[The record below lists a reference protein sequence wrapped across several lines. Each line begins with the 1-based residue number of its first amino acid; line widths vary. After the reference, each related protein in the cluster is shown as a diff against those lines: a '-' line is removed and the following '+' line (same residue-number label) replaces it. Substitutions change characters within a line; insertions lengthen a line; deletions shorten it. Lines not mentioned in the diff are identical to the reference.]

1 MNRTA
6 ERWLDELSDLITS
19 GPSAS
24 GEYRMHCP
32 DHGPDR
38 DPSASANPEKGS
50 WYCGKC
56 ERGGKLSTLI
66 RRLKASGPSNNGIGP
81 EDDGPATY
89 DPFEGLSES
98 DFQPEAKA
106 RRTELPTERLSEAK
120 VTGWHEALMADGAK
134 LRAFMEER
142 ALDLATVKAYQIGW
156 DSSGY
161 RVEVDGEV
169 KRIGRQR
176 YTIPIRDDDG
186 NIVNVRRYR
195 MGTGRGPK
203 MTNSTGHGS
212 PPRLFPTDQLEH
224 DEVMVVEGELDALA
238 AIAHGVPAV
247 SGTGG
252 AGRWDDRWGR
262 EFEDKTVYVMYDNDE
277 DGRKGAK
284 RANHNL
290 GKHAEAVH
298 MMAPMVD
305 QDKGDLTDY
314 FVEGGTED
322 GLREAMDATPHSVTA
337 EKLRP
342 KDPSI
347 GEPVSVRVV
356 GSMDSTTNGNPLEML
371 VTITGKKNPTYSV
384 PRKALLTCNM
394 DAGPRCK
401 ACVMAVDHEGEYET
415 EVLPTDIPAISQF
428 LDVKKP
434 AVVEVLRAHIGARK
448 CDRLHH
454 TSVEQQTIEEIY
466 VMGSVDRKTH
476 EATDYTQRRVYNVG
490 RHDTET
496 NAAARLV
503 GTTIPSP
510 RTQRNEFFAWHM
522 EESVTSLDSF
532 TMTPELEDALCVF
545 QPGNGQGPLDK
556 AKEISQDLSA
566 NVTKI
571 VGRER
576 LHMAMDLVW
585 HSVLHFPLDGKIISR
600 GWLELLVVGDT
611 RTGKSETA
619 IRLADHYDLGHI
631 IGCEGATF
639 AGLIGGVKEVG
650 ESRVVNWGEVT
661 LNDRR
666 LCVLDEASGLSE
678 ELIAQLSDVRSRG
691 VAQITKIETQV
702 TNARCRLVWISN
714 ARASRF
720 IDEKRTD
727 GIDVIRTL
735 IGNPEDIARFDFAMS
750 VSMNDVDGKLINSP
764 DRPEV
769 PHIYTKELCRNLILW
784 AWSRRADQVKWDE
797 DAYRQVYQLAEKI
810 GSMYSDSP
818 PLIQRTN
825 VREKIARLAVALAAR
840 TFSTDETGELV
851 VVTKA
856 HVNDASG
863 FLHKLYSYDNFGYLR
878 VSKRLAR
885 NAAIARKNKQ
895 KIQKWLVQHPRLM
908 EFLLDRKGSFRSQDL
923 EEMAHMQRDEV
934 NNVLGVLSEA
944 KMVSKDKSQIIIEP
958 ELADVLKEIEDDK

>member
-1 MNRTA
+1 M
-6 ERWLDELSDLITS
+6 DELSDLITS
-19 GPSAS
+19 GPSAA

-38 DPSASANPEKGS
+38 NPSASANPEKGS

-56 ERGGKLSTLI
+56 ERGGKLSTLV
-66 RRLKASGPSNNGIGP
+66 RRLKAGGPSNNGSGP
-81 EDDGPATY
+81 DDDGPATY
-89 DPFEGLSES
+89 DPFENLNES
-98 DFQPEAKA
+98 DFVRTEVKE
-106 RRTELPTERLSEAK
+106 RRSELPTERLSEAK
-120 VTGWHEALMADGAK
+120 IAGWHEALMADSKK
-134 LRAFMEER
+134 LREFMDAR
-142 ALDLATVKAYQIGW
+142 ALDLATIKAYQIGW

-161 RVEVDGEV
+161 RVESEGEV

-176 YTIPIRDDDG
+176 YTIPIRDFDG
-186 NIVNVRRYR
+186 TIVNVRRYR
-195 MGTGRGPK
+195 LGNGRGPK

-212 PPRLFPTDQLEH
+212 PPRLFPSDQLDH
-224 DEVMVVEGELDALA
+224 DKIMVVEGELDALV

-262 EFEDKTVYVMYDNDE
+262 EFEDKSVFILYDNDD

-284 RANHNL
+284 RASHSI
-290 GKHAEAVH
+290 GKHASAVYV
-298 MMAPMVD
+298 METMVD
-305 QDKGDLTDY
+305 IEKGDLTDW
-314 FVEGGTED
+314 FLEGGDEA
-322 GLREAMDATPHSVTA
+322 GLRRAMTATAPSLTA

-342 KDPSI
+342 KDPST
-347 GEPVSVRVV
+347 GEPVSVKVV
-356 GSMDSTTNGNPLEML
+356 GSMDSTTNGHPLEML

-415 EVLPTDIPAISQF
+415 EIRPTDVPALSQF

-454 TSVEQQTIEEIY
+454 TPVEQQTIEEIY
-466 VMGSVDRKTH
+466 VMGSVDRKAH

-490 RHDTET
+490 KHDTET

-510 RTQRNEFFAWHM
+510 KSQRNEFFAWHM
-522 EESVTSLDSF
+522 EEAVTSLDSF
-532 TMTPELEDALCVF
+532 AMTQDLQQELAVF
-545 QPGNGQGPLDK
+545 QPAPGQSPLDK
-556 AKEISQDLSA
+556 AKEIAQDLSA

-585 HSVLHFPLDGKIISR
+585 HSALHFPLDGKMISR

-619 IRLADHYDLGHI
+619 IRLADHYGLGHI
-631 IGCEGATF
+631 IGCEGTTF
-639 AGLIGGVKEVG
+639 AGLVGGVKEVG
-650 ESRVVNWGEVT
+650 DSRVVNWGEVT

-691 VAQITKIETQV
+691 VAQITKIETQT
-702 TNARCRLVWISN
+702 TNARCRLIWISN
-714 ARASRF
+714 ARQSRF

-727 GIDVIRTL
+727 GIDVISNL

-750 VSMNDVDGKLINSP
+750 VSMRDVDGKLINSP

-769 PHIYTKELCRNLILW
+769 PHVYTSELCRNLILW
-784 AWSRRADQVKWDE
+784 AWSRKADQIKWED
-797 DAYRQVYQLAEKI
+797 DAYRQVYKLAEKI
-810 GSMYSDSP
+810 GSMYSDHP

-840 TFSTDETGELV
+840 TFSADETGEMV

-878 VSKRLAR
+878 VSKRRAR
-885 NAAIARKNKQ
+885 NAMVARKNRRKV
-895 KIQKWLVQHPRLM
+895 KKWLGQHPRLM

-958 ELADVLKEIEDDK
+958 ELADVLKEMEDDK